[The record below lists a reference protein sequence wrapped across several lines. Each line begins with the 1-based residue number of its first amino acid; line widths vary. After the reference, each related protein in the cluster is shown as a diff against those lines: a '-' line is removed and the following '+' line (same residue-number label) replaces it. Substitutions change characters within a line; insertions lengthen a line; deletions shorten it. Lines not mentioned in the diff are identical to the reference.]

1 MRKRASR
8 RKQETHSLQRS
19 GIQRGETR
27 CDKTKGATHTI
38 FVCIFIDKS
47 CRSINGIGMIFLPLE
62 KLMTGLTGSWS
73 WWPDVHDIKVIF
85 ERMMEHLNGES
96 CYLCEDLDAQ
106 KWTKQ
111 TWLNH
116 SEKGSNKKR
125 PQIAQTRTVTFFT
138 CVLSKATL
146 EGTKLILHCKI
157 VEIPCNWIE
166 YHSAENQF
174 ERFRQFLELI
184 SRFEFDFRR
193 CAKFFLMILI
203 FGVFGIQL
211 HSMWLVCTRTI
222 PFRMLL
228 CPWWFTTTYI
238 YMQFF

>member
-27 CDKTKGATHTI
+27 CDKTKGTTHTI
-38 FVCIFIDKS
+38 FVCIFVDKS
-47 CRSINGIGMIFLPLE
+47 CRSINGIGMVFLPLE
-62 KLMTGLTGSWS
+62 KLTTSLTRSWN
-73 WWPDVHDIKVIF
+73 WWPDVYDIKVIF
-85 ERMMEHLNGES
+85 ERMMEHLKGES

-106 KWTKQ
+106 MWTKQ
-111 TWLNH
+111 AWLNH

-125 PQIAQTRTVTFFT
+125 LQIARTRTVTFFT

-146 EGTKLILHCKI
+146 EGTKLISSLQDN
-157 VEIPCNWIE
+157 VEIPYNWIE
-166 YHSAENQF
+166 YHLADNQF
-174 ERFRQFLELI
+174 ERFRFLLELI

-193 CAKFFLMILI
+193 CGI
-203 FGVFGIQL
+203 FSDDSNFWCVLDSITCNETVHVHVL
-211 HSMWLVCTRTI
+211 WLVCTRTI

-228 CPWWFTTTYI
+228 CP
-238 YMQFF
+238 